1 MGDHE
6 ADNSEVS
13 TETITELI
21 PPSVRSWLYGIA
33 TAIIPLLSAYG
44 IISEQNA
51 PLWIA
56 LAGAL
61 LATSTALAYRPTR
74 TPKEPE

>member
-1 MGDHE
+1 MGNHE
-6 ADNSEVS
+6 ETPE
-13 TETITELI
+13 TETLTELI
-21 PPSVRSWLYGIA
+21 PPPVRSWLYGIA

-44 IISEQNA
+44 VISDQTA

-56 LAGAL
+56 LAGAI

-74 TPKEPE
+74 KGD

>member
-1 MGDHE
+1 MGEHE
-6 ADNSEVS
+6 NDYKPV
-13 TETITELI
+13 TDLI
-21 PPSVRSWLYGIA
+21 PPAIRTWLYGIA

-74 TPKEPE
+74 TPKENV